1 MRVQPDK
8 KHHPA
13 SQKKK
18 PFQPAIGKDFGS
30 VDEVEARTR
39 DFLARVIALGVMIML
54 LVSGGYGLFTGN
66 YVPVVG
72 VWSVTAPIIGALVT
86 YYFGPKR
93 DTE

>member
-1 MRVQPDK
+1 MRAQPDK
-8 KHHPA
+8 KNTPA
-13 SQKKK
+13 SRKAK
-18 PFQPAIGKDFGS
+18 PFQPAIGEDFGS

-39 DFLARVIALGVMIML
+39 DFLARVIALGVVIT
-54 LVSGGYGLFTGN
+54 LVASGGYGLFTEN

-93 DTE
+93 DTG